1 MAALEVGQFGCRRGE
16 GAQPR
21 PRVVVLYCVRL
32 ACRRCEGAGEGSRH
46 RLDPRDDALD
56 VDSAREGGCRSFGGL
71 GAQREGGAP
80 ASESSLPG
88 WVSFVSLVGELER
101 GIESILSTSLVIARD
116 AGSAPARSS

>member
-1 MAALEVGQFGCRRGE
+1 M
-16 GAQPR
+16 
-21 PRVVVLYCVRL
+21 VVLYCIQL
-32 ACRRCEGAGEGSRH
+32 ACRRCEGAGEGSR
-46 RLDPRDDALD
+46 RCLDPRDDALD

-71 GAQREGGAP
+71 GVWRGGAP
-80 ASESSLPG
+80 ALESSSPG

>member
-1 MAALEVGQFGCRRGE
+1 MAASEVGRFGCRRGE
-16 GAQPR
+16 GARPR

-32 ACRRCEGAGEGSRH
+32 ACRRCEGAGEGSRC
-46 RLDPRDDALD
+46 RLDPHDDALD

-71 GAQREGGAP
+71 SARREGGAP
-80 ASESSLPG
+80 ASESSSPG

-116 AGSAPARSS
+116 AGSAPTRSS

>member
-1 MAALEVGQFGCRRGE
+1 MAASEVGRFGCRRGE
-16 GAQPR
+16 GVRPR

-32 ACRRCEGAGEGSRH
+32 ACRRCEGAGEGSRR

-71 GAQREGGAP
+71 GARREGGAP
-80 ASESSLPG
+80 ASESSSPG
-88 WVSFVSLVGELER
+88 WVSFISLVGELER
-101 GIESILSTSLVIARD
+101 GIESILLTSLVIARD